1 MMAAV
6 QTETLVDRAAAVL
19 SARRLADA
27 DTPALLMVSG
37 GSDST
42 ALAYIACELRERGA
56 LGQLAMLHVNH
67 RLRGE
72 DADEDARFVAQLA
85 ELLDVPLFS
94 CDIDIAG
101 EAQRTGENVEAVAR
115 RSVTWRP
122 TKRSKASA
130 CMRRHRLPMDAS

>member
-1 MMAAV
+1 MAAV

-27 DTPALLMVSG
+27 DTPAMLMVSG

-67 RLRGE
+67 RL
-72 DADEDARFVAQLA
+72 ASSLSW
-85 ELLDVPLFS
+85 PS
-94 CDIDIAG
+94 CWTFRCSRA
-101 EAQRTGENVEAVAR
+101 T
-115 RSVTWRP
+115 
-122 TKRSKASA
+122 
-130 CMRRHRLPMDAS
+130 

>member
-56 LGQLAMLHVNH
+56 LGQLA
-67 RLRGE
+67 G
-72 DADEDARFVAQLA
+72 ARMPTRTLA
-85 ELLDVPLFS
+85 SSLSWPS
-94 CDIDIAG
+94 CWTFRCSRA
-101 EAQRTGENVEAVAR
+101 T
-115 RSVTWRP
+115 
-122 TKRSKASA
+122 
-130 CMRRHRLPMDAS
+130 